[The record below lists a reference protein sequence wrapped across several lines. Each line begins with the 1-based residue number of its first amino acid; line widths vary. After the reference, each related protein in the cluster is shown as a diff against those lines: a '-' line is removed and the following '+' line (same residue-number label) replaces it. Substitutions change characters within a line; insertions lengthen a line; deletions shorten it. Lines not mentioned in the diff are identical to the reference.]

1 MKKVKVAFLALA
13 LVAGA
18 MSAFSSSKKLDSVV
32 YGIRNVVANTPT
44 TGQTTYY
51 LTEMSADVDYT
62 CENVQAKVCT
72 GHFAGLNT
80 TAIRS
85 VDGAAPNYT
94 IVTSSSTAL
103 TQDLPGQFQLQ

>member
-32 YGIRNVVANTPT
+32 YGIRSTAVNTPSV
-44 TGQTTYY
+44 GQTTYF
-51 LTEMSADVDYT
+51 LTEISGDVDYNCDNSAT
-62 CENVQAKVCT
+62 VCL

-80 TAIRS
+80 TAIRT
-85 VDGAAPNYT
+85 VDGAAPNYK

-103 TQDLPGQFQLQ
+103 TQDTPGQFQLQ